1 MADGNADRED
11 RVEDRDPIGDGEA
24 DETEAGDT
32 EGSDGHGTT
41 VDDDEAPGDLIPVP
55 GCPDTYTVDNMLH
68 GQPTAL
74 SSYVIDGAEPVLVDC
89 GGANTVDRIHAA
101 MDALDIAPTAVR
113 AILVTHVHLDHAG
126 GAGDLAR
133 ACPNAEVWLHE
144 RGVPYLTDSDR
155 LARLKRSTDDAVG
168 TEDAYGDPDVVP
180 TDRVVPVSGG
190 ETLDLADRTLAFAD
204 APGHAP
210 HHFAAYDRRSGAL
223 FSLDAAGMYY
233 EGAVLPTTPP
243 PSFDLEA
250 NLATVE
256 RLREFDPAVNCYG
269 HFGPGERGAAVEE
282 LDRYAEVLPEYV
294 DLIADLRADHDGVG
308 EVLGALGDRW
318 QTPTAYRDVA
328 GVLRYLDERGAGGD

>member
-1 MADGNADRED
+1 MAERNADRD
-11 RVEDRDPIGDGEA
+11 GRGEDRDPAGDPR
-24 DETEAGDT
+24 EAG
-32 EGSDGHGTT
+32 DGHGTT
-41 VDDDEAPGDLIPVP
+41 VEDGDAPGDLLPVP

-101 MDALDIAPTAVR
+101 MDELGIDPAAVR

-144 RGVPYLTDSDR
+144 RGVPYLTDPDR
-155 LARLKRSTDDAVG
+155 LARLKRSTDEAVG
-168 TEDAYGDPDVVP
+168 TTDAYGDPDVVP
-180 TDRVVPVSGG
+180 ADRVVPVSGG
-190 ETLDLADRTLAFAD
+190 ETLELADRTLDFAD

-210 HHFAAYDRRSGAL
+210 HHFAAYDRGSGAL

-243 PSFDLEA
+243 PSFDLAA

-256 RLREFDPAVNCYG
+256 RLREFEPAINCYG

-282 LDRYAEVLPEYV
+282 LDAYAEVLPEYV
-294 DLIADLRADHDGVG
+294 DLIDDLRTDHDGVG
-308 EVLGALGDRW
+308 EILGALGERW

-328 GVLRYLDERGAGGD
+328 GVLRYLDEQAAEGQAGGD